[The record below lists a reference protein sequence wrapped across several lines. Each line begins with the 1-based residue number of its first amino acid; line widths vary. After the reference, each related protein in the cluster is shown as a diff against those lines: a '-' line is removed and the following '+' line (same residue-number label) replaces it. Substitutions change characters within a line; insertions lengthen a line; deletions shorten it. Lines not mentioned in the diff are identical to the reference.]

1 MLSIGEHRTGRQ
13 ILLQRLEAV
22 AHLWLRRRRTRRAL
36 AALNDYELRDIG
48 LTPEDARGRQ
58 ACHSGVLGIVH
69 KGQEVA
75 HSAVRRLSAPGPS
88 ATLAGP
94 TYHRAYQLSPNLI

>member
-1 MLSIGEHRTGRQ
+1 MLRTHMLSIGEHRTGRQ

-48 LTPEDARGRQ
+48 LTSEDVSKETGM
-58 ACHSGVLGIVH
+58 
-69 KGQEVA
+69 
-75 HSAVRRLSAPGPS
+75 PFW
-88 ATLAGP
+88 
-94 TYHRAYQLSPNLI
+94 SPWLRP

>member
-1 MLSIGEHRTGRQ
+1 MLRTHMLSIGEHRTGRQ

-48 LTPEDARGRQ
+48 LTPEDASRETGMPFW
-58 ACHSGVLGIVH
+58 S
-69 KGQEVA
+69 
-75 HSAVRRLSAPGPS
+75 PW
-88 ATLAGP
+88 
-94 TYHRAYQLSPNLI
+94 YRA